1 MGEEHRYVFRRFQDN
16 EHGIV
21 PCQGADDDIIFGM
34 INGKGYGRGGAGK
47 GVEHHHVHGGVD
59 FHHCFLEKDG
69 CVALGHD
76 ALLFIGQGIAVMAVL
91 VGNLDE
97 HQILNIPGHGGL
109 GYSNAF
115 IAKGFR
121 QFLLGFNDL
130 VLNDF
135 LDFHDSVSF
144 HKRSPRFIPYNLHKC
159 FMENPICIFYTFYS
173 IFPCRSNNFCI
184 KIRFIH
190 CNVEFFSFHR
200 LFIHFAEN
208 AEIYA
213 RQMQMICIN
222 FTAEVKEFCY
232 NESNVHILKRRN
244 QLWII
249 ILENTC
255 SLTVITVT
263 WTPSNLPKRRFIH

>member
-1 MGEEHRYVFRRFQDN
+1 
-16 EHGIV
+16 
-21 PCQGADDDIIFGM
+21 M

-135 LDFHDSVSF
+135 LDFMILYLFIRDLLVS
-144 HKRSPRFIPYNLHKC
+144 YLT
-159 FMENPICIFYTFYS
+159 ICI
-173 IFPCRSNNFCI
+173 NALW
-184 KIRFIH
+184 KIQF
-190 CNVEFFSFHR
+190 VY
-200 LFIHFAEN
+200 FIHFIAFSLQVKQFLHKN
-208 AEIYA
+208 KIY
-213 RQMQMICIN
+213 
-222 FTAEVKEFCY
+222 
-232 NESNVHILKRRN
+232 
-244 QLWII
+244 
-249 ILENTC
+249 
-255 SLTVITVT
+255 SL
-263 WTPSNLPKRRFIH
+263 